1 MTLNYETTA
10 SENEATA
17 NSVVLSI
24 MNTARL
30 ISSNTLLL
38 RQVTKSE
45 N

>member
-10 SENEATA
+10 SANGSTA
-17 NSVVLSI
+17 NSIVLSI